1 MRNGSRLSY
10 PFLFLVILLQLQFSP
25 SSASRDL
32 LLNAPASKDSLFLSQ
47 PSRDWGPGGKL
58 AEAARRKHNAKA
70 ARLRSSSS
78 SNPKQQSINHNHNQN
93 DSAGV
98 IGSGSGSGL
107 DDRIRAGMRLH
118 LDQNGLASNPDQES
132 IGDGPQD
139 RKGKDGEAAG
149 KSEDRLITS
158 GQVS

>member
-1 MRNGSRLSY
+1 MRNGSQFSY
-10 PFLFLVILLQLQFSP
+10 PFLLLVILLQLQFSP
-25 SSASRDL
+25 TKASRDL

-78 SNPKQQSINHNHNQN
+78 VSKQQSHNHSQNQN

-98 IGSGSGSGL
+98 NGSGSGSGL

-132 IGDGPQD
+132 VGDGAQD
-139 RKGKDGEAAG
+139 RKGKGEEAAG